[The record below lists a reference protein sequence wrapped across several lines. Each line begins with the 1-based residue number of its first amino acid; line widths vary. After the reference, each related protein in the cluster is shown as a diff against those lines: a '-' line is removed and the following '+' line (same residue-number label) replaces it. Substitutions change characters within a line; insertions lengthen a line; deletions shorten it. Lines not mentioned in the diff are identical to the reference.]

1 MTFQEKSTLTMTTI
15 LVLVFGWYFALVLGP
30 IAGSPAREMAY
41 TGLMVGVVVLLVIL
55 AAVSHA
61 ALAVVF
67 RAQADTDDDE
77 RDRFIA
83 LRSGQIA
90 GYILAVGVCAGIG
103 LAMVQSDTFW
113 IAQALIGALVLA
125 EVTDGVI
132 KLVLYRRGV

>member
-30 IAGSPAREMAY
+30 ITGSPTREVAY
-41 TGLMVGVVVLLVIL
+41 TGLMVAVVVLLVIL

-61 ALAVVF
+61 VLAVVF
-67 RAQADTDDDE
+67 RAQANTDDE
-77 RDRFIA
+77 RDRLIA

-90 GYILAVGVCAGIG
+90 GYILAVGVCAGIA